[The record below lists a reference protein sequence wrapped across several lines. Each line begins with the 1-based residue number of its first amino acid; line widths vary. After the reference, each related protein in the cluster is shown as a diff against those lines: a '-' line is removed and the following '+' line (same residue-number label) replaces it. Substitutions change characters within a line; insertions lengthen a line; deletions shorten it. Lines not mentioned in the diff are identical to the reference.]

1 MADYSTADAPAFLG
15 LSPSTIRNLADP
27 GELPHRL
34 TEGGHRRFSE
44 AGLLA
49 YRARALGV
57 APSPAMT
64 AAVWSAAVLAV
75 LHEAEASLGPSSP
88 LSAPFQA
95 AARALRG
102 ENHRVRPSE

>member
-1 MADYSTADAPAFLG
+1 MADYFTADAAAFLG
-15 LSPSTIRNLADP
+15 LSPSAIRNLAGA

-34 TEGGHRRFSE
+34 TKGGHRRISE

-64 AAVWSAAVLAV
+64 AAVWSAAALAV
-75 LHEAEASLGPSSP
+75 LYE
-88 LSAPFQA
+88 A
-95 AARALRG
+95 AAQEQPTPAEYEDRYFAT
-102 ENHRVRPSE
+102 HDAA